1 MRQLKGIAKEMKS
14 RWLLGVARVKKPEC
28 GVGRGVLC
36 CCSEICCLPSALE
49 GGKSRSRLSPELPL
63 LVPVLGS
70 WRGLVTL
77 ATRLT
82 PAPQPHPLLPTLQDE
97 RTE

>member
-49 GGKSRSRLSPELPL
+49 GGKSRSRLSVELRAPS
-63 LVPVLGS
+63 PRPCPWVLARPGDPGYQANTCS
-70 WRGLVTL
+70 P
-77 ATRLT
+77 AT
-82 PAPQPHPLLPTLQDE
+82 PASPYPPG
-97 RTE
+97 